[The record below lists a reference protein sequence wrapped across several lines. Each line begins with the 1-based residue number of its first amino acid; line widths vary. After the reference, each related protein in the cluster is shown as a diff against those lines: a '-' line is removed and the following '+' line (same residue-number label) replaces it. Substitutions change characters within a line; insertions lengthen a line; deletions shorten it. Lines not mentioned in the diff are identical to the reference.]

1 MSSDFKQ
8 FLKSISPQLQQVLK
22 RLPGIVKVE
31 GLQFIHDN
39 FEKQGFEKSVGNVSK
54 WQNRKLVKW
63 KKAEQRNA
71 GRAILVKTGN
81 LQRSWD
87 SNTTASGNGNIG
99 RVVFGSDKP
108 YAEPHN
114 EGSKVHPQRQM
125 IGESAALDARIEG
138 KITRLMDGV
147 FKK

>member
-1 MSSDFKQ
+1 MNSDFKQ
-8 FLKSISPQLQQVLK
+8 WLKSISPQLQQALK

-39 FEKQGFEKSVGNVSK
+39 FEKQGFEKSVGNVTK
-54 WQNRKLVKW
+54 WQKRKPVKW
-63 KKAEQRNA
+63 KKAEQRNS
-71 GRAILVKTGN
+71 GRAILVKTGD

-87 SNTTASGNGNIG
+87 SNTTVIGNGNIG
-99 RVVFGSDKP
+99 RVSFGSDKP

-114 EGSKVHPQRQM
+114 EGSKFQPQRQM
-125 IGESAALDARIEG
+125 IGESAALDARIES
-138 KITRLMDGV
+138 KMTRVMDSV

>member
-1 MSSDFKQ
+1 
-8 FLKSISPQLQQVLK
+8 LQQALK

-39 FEKQGFEKSVGNVSK
+39 FEKQGFEKSVGNVTK
-54 WQNRKLVKW
+54 WQNRKPVKW
-63 KKAEQRNA
+63 KKAQQQNA
-71 GRAILVKTGN
+71 GRAILVKKGN

-87 SNTTASGNGNIG
+87 SNTVAGVG
-99 RVVFGSDKP
+99 RVSFGSDKP

-114 EGSKVHPQRQM
+114 EGSKVQPQRQM

>member
-1 MSSDFKQ
+1 MSQDFKQ
-8 FLKSISPQLQQVLK
+8 WLKSISPELKQVLK

-31 GLQFIHDN
+31 GLEFIHDN
-39 FEKQGFEKSVGNVSK
+39 FEQQGFEKTPGNLDK
-54 WQNRKLVKW
+54 WKPRKPVKW
-63 KKAEQRNA
+63 KKAEQRNQ

-87 SNTTASGNGNIG
+87 SNSKAGIT
-99 RVVFGSDKP
+99 RVEFASDKP

-125 IGESAALDARIEG
+125 IGDSAALDARVEA
-138 KITRLMDGV
+138 KITRMMDEL
-147 FKK
+147 FK